1 MSGHTPGPWTDKAID
16 ESQWGVYDSRG
27 WSVAQAHQIKVLSAD
42 IKQAERTANARLI
55 AAAPDLLEALMAMV
69 EGDSEAIEDA
79 NMMGIPF
86 PDEMLKQ
93 FKAARAAI
101 AKATGVQP

>member
-55 AAAPDLLEALMAMV
+55 AAAPDLLAALERLV
-69 EGDSEAIEDA
+69 RQHGSDGIEYSGDHPVAV
-79 NMMGIPF
+79 
-86 PDEMLKQ
+86 
-93 FKAARAAI
+93 ARAAI
-101 AKATGVQP
+101 AKATGEAA